1 MFPAWKCGASDYARL
16 ASAVERDLVEVQQ
29 LEDDVAGVADISYA
43 TRAVRVRSVTV
54 LATVQDRP
62 LTPCSLF
69 YFFTY
74 PPFRFSSILFLP
86 GEQCLLV
93 DCQRLLRSLAQ
104 GQCLQHQLMRLHK
117 AFPVIVEAIPV
128 SYLSVV
134 RCALPDRTL
143 KLLCKASA
151 GTYNRTM
158 LELVT
163 SESRSTGVSYRVGC
177 GAR

>member
-43 TRAVRVRSVTV
+43 TRAVRVRSCNSAGNRPRSTV
-54 LATVQDRP
+54 DALLVVVFFIYP
-62 LTPCSLF
+62 L
-69 YFFTY
+69 
-74 PPFRFSSILFLP
+74 FRFLFLP

-163 SESRSTGVSYRVGC
+163 SESRSTGVSFIVGC